1 MKRKMENMQK
11 IIFKKLEKTKQ
22 KHFYHFFERSE
33 AEFAEISSKINAG
46 TIYEMPKMF
55 RNKRFL
61 NKCNKIVI
69 LIAIKNKN
77 V

>member
-1 MKRKMENMQK
+1 MQK
-11 IIFKKLEKTKQ
+11 IIFEKLKKTKQ

-33 AEFAEISSKINAG
+33 TDFAKISSKINAS
-46 TIYEMPKMF
+46 TIYKMAKMF

-69 LIAIKNKN
+69 IIAIKNKN